1 MTHATHIRPRSGLLR
16 GRMRAYREAMNAI
29 ATAQPTKT
37 STNQQ
42 GAKVSHNTINQ
53 TASHKDVYEAA
64 LAIEMTGQRAFDLD
78 PWTAPLSEVRA
89 ASTWLSGRS
98 LAQDL
103 DEMFRRVNRREELD
117 GAHRERAL
125 RGGDL
130 M

>member
-1 MTHATHIRPRSGLLR
+1 
-16 GRMRAYREAMNAI
+16 MNAI

-37 STNQQ
+37 STNQR
-42 GAKVSHNTINQ
+42 GAKVSQNTLNQ

-64 LAIEMTGQRAFDLD
+64 LAIEMTDQRAFDLD
-78 PWTAPLSEVRA
+78 PRTAPLIEVRA
-89 ASTWLSGRS
+89 ASAWLSGRS

-117 GAHRERAL
+117 DACWERSL

>member
-42 GAKVSHNTINQ
+42 GAKVSQNTLNQ
-53 TASHKDVYEAA
+53 AASRKDVYEAA
-64 LAIEMTGQRAFDLD
+64 LAIEMTDQRAFDLD
-78 PWTAPLSEVRA
+78 PWTAPLIEVRA
-89 ASTWLSGRS
+89 ASAWLSGRS
-98 LAQDL
+98 LAQDI

-117 GAHRERAL
+117 GAYWERAL
-125 RGGDL
+125 KGEDP

>member
-16 GRMRAYREAMNAI
+16 GRMRAYRGAMNAI

-37 STNQQ
+37 STPQR
-42 GAKVSHNTINQ
+42 GAKVSQNTLNQ
-53 TASHKDVYEAA
+53 AASRKDVYEAA
-64 LAIEMTGQRAFDLD
+64 LAIEMTDQRAFDLD
-78 PWTAPLSEVRA
+78 PWTAPLLEVRA
-89 ASTWLSGRS
+89 ASAWLSGRS

-117 GAHRERAL
+117 GAYWERAL
-125 RGGDL
+125 KGEDP

>member
-1 MTHATHIRPRSGLLR
+1 
-16 GRMRAYREAMNAI
+16 MRAYREAMNAI

-42 GAKVSHNTINQ
+42 GAEVSQNTINP
-53 TASHKDVYEAA
+53 TESRKDVYEAA
-64 LAIEMTGQRAFDLD
+64 LAVEMTAQRAFDLD
-78 PWTAPLSEVRA
+78 PWTAPLIEVRA
-89 ASTWLSGRS
+89 ASAWLSGNS

-117 GAHRERAL
+117 GADRERSL

>member
-42 GAKVSHNTINQ
+42 GAKVSQNTLNPA
-53 TASHKDVYEAA
+53 ASRKDVYEAA
-64 LAIEMTGQRAFDLD
+64 LAIEMTHQRAFDLD
-78 PWTAPLSEVRA
+78 PWTAPLIEVRA
-89 ASTWLSGRS
+89 ASAWLSGRS
-98 LAQDL
+98 LAQDI

-117 GAHRERAL
+117 GAYWERAL
-125 RGGDL
+125 RGEDP

>member
-1 MTHATHIRPRSGLLR
+1 MTHATPIRPCSGLLR
-16 GRMRAYREAMNAI
+16 GRMRAYSEAMNAI

-42 GAKVSHNTINQ
+42 GAKVSQNT
-53 TASHKDVYEAA
+53 TTRTESRKDVYEAA
-64 LAIEMTGQRAFDLD
+64 LAIEMTDQRAFDLD
-78 PWTAPLSEVRA
+78 PWTAPLIEVRA
-89 ASTWLSGRS
+89 ASAWLSGRS

-117 GAHRERAL
+117 GAYWERAL
-125 RGGDL
+125 GGGDL